1 MKKVYKNKVLL
12 LFAAIAIAVYL
23 IRNARKPEDY
33 EGGAGPSPDKPELPK
48 ISQEELE
55 AVMKFIRN

>member
-33 EGGAGPSPDKPELPK
+33 EGGPVHHP
-48 ISQEELE
+48 IS
-55 AVMKFIRN
+55 RNFQKSHRKNLRP

>member
-23 IRNARKPEDY
+23 IRNARKPGDY
-33 EGGAGPSPDKPELPK
+33 EGEAGPSSDKSELPK